1 MFKII
6 KVIAITLLGVILI
19 ACGDKP
25 QRYEPLSYNATVLA
39 FGDSVT
45 FGYGVNPQ
53 DSYPT
58 VLANLSRW
66 NVINVGISGE
76 RADQAKA
83 RIEGVLA
90 EHNPKLVIIE
100 LGGNDFLQRRNTKA
114 VKEDLRAI
122 IQSVKT
128 YGSIPVLVAVPAL
141 SPVAAITGKPSD
153 ADIYKEL
160 AKEEKINLIP
170 NVFSDILGQENLKQ
184 DHVHPNQAGY
194 RVLAEGIYQALSKMG
209 L

>member
-1 MFKII
+1 MKYLW
-6 KVIAITLLGVILI
+6 VLLLSFVVM

-25 QRYEPLSYNATVLA
+25 QKYDRLSSGATVLA

-45 FGYGVNPQ
+45 FGYGVAPQ

-66 NVINVGISGE
+66 NVINAGINGE
-76 RADQAKA
+76 RADQAKL
-83 RIEGVLA
+83 RIDNALA

-100 LGGNDFLQRRNTKA
+100 LGGNDFLQRRNANA

-122 IQSVKT
+122 IQSVKAH
-128 YGSIPVLVAVPAL
+128 GSIPVLVAVPSLSAMAAL
-141 SPVAAITGKPSD
+141 TGKPSD
-153 ADIYKEL
+153 ADLYKEL
-160 AKEEKINLIP
+160 AKEEKINLIS
-170 NVFSDILGQENLKQ
+170 NIFSDILGQENLKNDQ
-184 DHVHPNQAGY
+184 IHPNQAGY
-194 RVLAEGIYQALSKMG
+194 KMLAEGIYQALNQMG

>member
-1 MFKII
+1 MKYLW
-6 KVIAITLLGVILI
+6 VLLLSLI
-19 ACGDKP
+19 VMACGDKP
-25 QRYEPLSYNATVLA
+25 QKYDRLSSGETVLA

-45 FGYGVNPQ
+45 FGYGVVPQ

-58 VLANLSRW
+58 ILANLSRW
-66 NVINVGISGE
+66 NVINAGINGE
-76 RADQAKA
+76 RTDQAKS
-83 RIEGVLA
+83 RISSVLV

-100 LGGNDFLQRRNTKA
+100 LGGNDFLQRRNAKA

-122 IQSVKT
+122 IQSVKAH
-128 YGSIPVLVAVPAL
+128 GSIPVLVAVPAL

-153 ADIYKEL
+153 ADLYKEL

>member
-1 MFKII
+1 MFKML
-6 KVIAITLLGVILI
+6 KVIAITLLGFILI

-25 QRYEPLSYNATVLA
+25 QKYENLSSGETVLA

-45 FGYGVNPQ
+45 FGYGVAPQ

-66 NVINVGISGE
+66 NVINAGINGE
-76 RADQAKA
+76 RTDQAKS
-83 RIEGVLA
+83 RISSVLV

-100 LGGNDFLQRRNTKA
+100 LGGNDFLQRRNAKA
-114 VKEDLRAI
+114 VKEDLRVI

-128 YGSIPVLVAVPAL
+128 HGSIPVLVAVPSLSAMAAL
-141 SPVAAITGKPSD
+141 TGKPSD
-153 ADIYKEL
+153 ADLYKEL

-170 NVFSDILGQENLKQ
+170 NVFSDILGQGHLKH
-184 DHVHPNQAGY
+184 DEIHPNQAGY
-194 RVLAEGIYQALSKMG
+194 KMLAEGIYQALNQMG

>member
-1 MFKII
+1 MKYLW
-6 KVIAITLLGVILI
+6 VLLLSFVVM

-25 QRYEPLSYNATVLA
+25 QKYDRLSSGETVLA

-45 FGYGVNPQ
+45 FGYGVDPK

-58 VLANLSRW
+58 ILAELSYW
-66 NVINVGISGE
+66 NVVNAGISGE
-76 RADQAKA
+76 RADQAKS
-83 RIEGVLA
+83 RIDGVLA
-90 EHNPKLVIIE
+90 EYQPKLVIIE
-100 LGGNDFLQRRNTKA
+100 LGGNDFLQRRNAKA

-122 IQSVKT
+122 IQSVKAH
-128 YGSIPVLVAVPAL
+128 GSIPVLVAVPAL

-184 DHVHPNQAGY
+184 DHVHPNQVGY
-194 RVLAEGIYQALSKMG
+194 RVLAEGIYQALGKMG

>member
-1 MFKII
+1 MKYLW
-6 KVIAITLLGVILI
+6 VLLLSFVVM

-25 QRYEPLSYNATVLA
+25 QRYDRLSSGATVVA

-45 FGYGVNPQ
+45 FGYGVDPK

-58 VLANLSRW
+58 ILAELSYW
-66 NVINVGISGE
+66 NVVNAGISGE
-76 RADQAKA
+76 RADQAKS
-83 RIEGVLA
+83 RIDGVLA
-90 EHNPKLVIIE
+90 EHNPQLVIIE
-100 LGGNDFLQRRNTKA
+100 LGGNDFLQRRNAKA

-122 IQSVKT
+122 IQSVKAH
-128 YGSIPVLVAVPAL
+128 GSLPVLVAVPAL
-141 SPVAAITGKPSD
+141 SPFAAITGKPSD

-194 RVLAEGIYQALSKMG
+194 RVLAEGIYQALSQMG

>member
-1 MFKII
+1 MKYLW
-6 KVIAITLLGVILI
+6 VLILSFVVM

-25 QRYEPLSYNATVLA
+25 QKYDRLSSGATVLA

-45 FGYGVNPQ
+45 FGYGVDPK

-58 VLANLSRW
+58 ILAELSYW
-66 NVINVGISGE
+66 NVVNAGISGE
-76 RADQAKA
+76 RADQAKS
-83 RIEGVLA
+83 RIDGVLA
-90 EHNPKLVIIE
+90 EHQPKLVIIE
-100 LGGNDFLQRRNTKA
+100 LGGNDFLQRRNAKA

-122 IQSVKT
+122 IQSVKAH
-128 YGSIPVLVAVPAL
+128 GSIPVLVAVPAL

>member
-1 MFKII
+1 MKY
-6 KVIAITLLGVILI
+6 LWVILLSFVVT

-25 QRYEPLSYNATVLA
+25 QKYDRLSSGATVLA

-45 FGYGVNPQ
+45 FGYGVDPK

-58 VLANLSRW
+58 ILAELSYW
-66 NVINVGISGE
+66 NVVNAGISGE
-76 RADQAKA
+76 RADQAKS
-83 RIEGVLA
+83 RIDSVLA
-90 EHNPKLVIIE
+90 EHQPKLVIIE
-100 LGGNDFLQRRNTKA
+100 LGGNDFLQRRNAKA

-122 IQSVKT
+122 IQSVKAH
-128 YGSIPVLVAVPAL
+128 GSIPVLVAVPAL

-194 RVLAEGIYQALSKMG
+194 RVLAEGIYQALNKMG

>member
-1 MFKII
+1 MFKMI
-6 KVIAITLLGVILI
+6 KVVVITLLGFVLI

-25 QRYEPLSYNATVLA
+25 QKYDRLSSGATVLA

-45 FGYGVNPQ
+45 FGYGVDPK

-58 VLANLSRW
+58 ILAELSYW
-66 NVINVGISGE
+66 NVVNAGISGE
-76 RADQAKA
+76 RADQAKS
-83 RIEGVLA
+83 RIDSVLA
-90 EHNPKLVIIE
+90 EHQPKLVIIE
-100 LGGNDFLQRRNTKA
+100 LGGNDFLQRRNAKA

-122 IQSVKT
+122 IQSVKAH
-128 YGSIPVLVAVPAL
+128 GSIPVLVAVPAL

-184 DHVHPNQAGY
+184 DHVHPNQVGY
-194 RVLAEGIYQALSKMG
+194 RVLAEGIYQALGKMG

>member
-1 MFKII
+1 MKYLW
-6 KVIAITLLGVILI
+6 VLLLSFVVM

-25 QRYEPLSYNATVLA
+25 QRYDRLSSGATVLA

-45 FGYGVNPQ
+45 FGYGVDPK

-58 VLANLSRW
+58 ILAELSYW
-66 NVINVGISGE
+66 NVVNAGISGE
-76 RADQAKA
+76 RADQAKS
-83 RIEGVLA
+83 RIDGVLA
-90 EHNPKLVIIE
+90 EYQPKLVIIE
-100 LGGNDFLQRRNTKA
+100 LGGNDFLQRRNAKA
-114 VKEDLRAI
+114 VKEDLRGI
-122 IQSVKT
+122 IQSVKAH
-128 YGSIPVLVAVPAL
+128 GSIPVLVAVPAL

-194 RVLAEGIYQALSKMG
+194 RVLAEGIYQALGKMG

>member
-1 MFKII
+1 MKYLW
-6 KVIAITLLGVILI
+6 VLILSFVVM

-25 QRYEPLSYNATVLA
+25 QKYDRLSSGATVLA

-45 FGYGVNPQ
+45 FGYGVDPK

-58 VLANLSRW
+58 ILAELSYW
-66 NVINVGISGE
+66 NVVNASISGE
-76 RADQAKA
+76 RADQAKS
-83 RIEGVLA
+83 RIDSVLA
-90 EHNPKLVIIE
+90 EHQPKLVIIE
-100 LGGNDFLQRRNTKA
+100 LGGNDFLQRRNAKA

-122 IQSVKT
+122 IQSVKAH
-128 YGSIPVLVAVPAL
+128 GSIPVLVAVPAL

-194 RVLAEGIYQALSKMG
+194 KVLADGIYNALTNMG

>member
-1 MFKII
+1 MRYLW
-6 KVIAITLLGVILI
+6 VLILSFVVM

-25 QRYEPLSYNATVLA
+25 QRYDRLSSGATVVA

-45 FGYGVNPQ
+45 FGYGVDPK

-58 VLANLSRW
+58 ILAELSYW
-66 NVINVGISGE
+66 NVINAGISGE

-83 RIEGVLA
+83 RIDGILV
-90 EHNPKLVIIE
+90 EHQPQLVIIE
-100 LGGNDFLQRRNTKA
+100 LGGNDFLQRRNAKA

-122 IQSVKT
+122 IQSVKSH
-128 YGSIPVLVAVPAL
+128 GAIPVLVAVPAL

-153 ADIYKEL
+153 ADLYKEL
-160 AKEEKINLIP
+160 AKEEKVNLIP

-194 RVLAEGIYQALSKMG
+194 RVLAEGIYQALSSMG

>member
-1 MFKII
+1 MKHWIKYISII
-6 KVIAITLLGVILI
+6 VMSIVIM

-25 QRYEPLSYNATVLA
+25 QKYDRLSSGATVLA

-45 FGYGVNPQ
+45 FGYGVDPK

-58 VLANLSRW
+58 ILTELSYW
-66 NVINVGISGE
+66 NVINAGISGE

-83 RIEGVLA
+83 RIDGVLA
-90 EHNPKLVIIE
+90 EHQPQLVIIE
-100 LGGNDFLQRRNTKA
+100 LGGNDFLQRRNAKA

-122 IQSVKT
+122 IQSVKSH
-128 YGSIPVLVAVPAL
+128 GAIPVLVAVPAL
-141 SPVAAITGKPSD
+141 SPIAAMTGQPSD
-153 ADIYKEL
+153 ADLYKEL

-194 RVLAEGIYQALSKMG
+194 RVLAEGIYQALSRMG

>member
-1 MFKII
+1 MKYLW
-6 KVIAITLLGVILI
+6 VLLLSFVVM

-25 QRYEPLSYNATVLA
+25 QHYDRLSSGATVLA

-45 FGYGVNPQ
+45 FGYGVDPK

-58 VLANLSRW
+58 ILTELSYW
-66 NVINVGISGE
+66 NVINAGISGE
-76 RADQAKA
+76 RADQAKS
-83 RIEGVLA
+83 RIDGVLA

-100 LGGNDFLQRRNTKA
+100 LGGNDFLQRRNAKA

-122 IQSVKT
+122 IQSVKAH
-128 YGSIPVLVAVPAL
+128 GSIPVLVAVPAL

-153 ADIYKEL
+153 ADLYKEL